1 MIAIQIGVVGD
12 LRSIRRP
19 SWRVVTRCIVG
30 KLDDIATIRMH
41 HVKLIIAIYIRS
53 VGDLR
58 SIRRPRRIPVTRC
71 VVGKLDDIATIS
83 VPHINL
89 KIAIQIGAV
98 GELPVAGL
106 LGLMVADDEAE
117 RARQL
122 IAEYNGAEL
131 LPGDE
136 PESYP
141 GELIC

>member
-1 MIAIQIGVVGD
+1 MQRVYEPRD
-12 LRSIRRP
+12 L
-19 SWRVVTRCIVG
+19 
-30 KLDDIATIRMH
+30 LEAEM
-41 HVKLIIAIYIRS
+41 
-53 VGDLR
+53 LR
-58 SIRRPRRIPVTRC
+58 GMLAAEGIEAFLSGRH
-71 VVGKLDDIATIS
+71 L
-83 VPHINL
+83 
-89 KIAIQIGAV
+89 IGAV

-106 LGLMVADDEAE
+106 LGLMVDDEQAE